1 MITLATSV
9 FGIVLC
15 KGEII
20 KTSVHGPT
28 GKISYKDEG
37 FGGMPV
43 VFIHSFGGNVSHWDE
58 IKEALVP
65 NRRVV
70 RIELRG
76 HGDSEF
82 PKDGDY
88 RISSMAQDLATVVNL
103 LGLQRFVLVG
113 HSMGGSVA
121 LQYAGENPSRVA
133 GLVLVDSNGDP
144 KKLPEAVRNQIKNA
158 LYSDAYVQTTEAY
171 WEQLLA
177 NSKPEVKERLM
188 GELTRTPK
196 DTVIKITSELLDYDP
211 NHSLKRY
218 VGPKLAIVT
227 PENDDQ
233 FALHRLHLGFP
244 HTVVENV
251 GHWLQLDQPK
261 KFQNILETFL
271 QKF

>member
-43 VFIHSFGGNVSHWDE
+43 VFVHSFGGNVSHWDG
-58 IKEALVP
+58 IKDSLVQ

-88 RISSMAQDLATVVNL
+88 RISSMAKDLATVVNL

-144 KKLPEAVRNQIKNA
+144 KKNPEEIRTQIKNV
-158 LYSDAYVQTTEAY
+158 LFSDAYVETTETY
-171 WEQLLA
+171 WKQLLER
-177 NSKPEVKERLM
+177 SKPEVQERLFE
-188 GELTRTPK
+188 ELVRAPK
-196 DTVIKITSELLDYDP
+196 DMVIKITSELLDYDP
-211 NHSLKRY
+211 TLSLKRY

-227 PENDDQ
+227 PENDDK
-233 FALHRLHLGFP
+233 FSLHRLQLGFP
-244 HTVVENV
+244 HKVIQNA
-251 GHWLQLDQPK
+251 GHWLQLDQPEA
-261 KFQNILETFL
+261 FREILETFL
-271 QKF
+271 QRY